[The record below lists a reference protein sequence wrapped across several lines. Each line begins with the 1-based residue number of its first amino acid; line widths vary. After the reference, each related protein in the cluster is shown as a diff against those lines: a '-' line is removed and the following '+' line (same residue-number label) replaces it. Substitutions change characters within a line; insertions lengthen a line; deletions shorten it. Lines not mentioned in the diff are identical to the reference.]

1 MRDARAAVWYNGGE
15 RSVMNMPFALK
26 NKTTS
31 ELFSCTLLNVYDL
44 PYHGVKLW
52 GVREKAEAEADAF
65 LAEKGALEPAEWEIV
80 SLDEHQAKLC
90 NVRLGND
97 PKKRVYL
104 AEDGGIVAQ
113 RDAT

>member
-1 MRDARAAVWYNGGE
+1 MWYNGGE
-15 RSVMNMPFALK
+15 WSVTNMPYALK

-31 ELFSCTLLNVYDL
+31 ELFSCALRNVYDL

-52 GVREKAEAEADAF
+52 ADREEAEAEADAF
-65 LAEKGALEPAEWEIV
+65 LTERGVENPADWEIV

-90 NVRLGND
+90 NVRLGNN

-113 RDAT
+113 SDAT